1 MILKITAILISV
13 EKTSQCVNRIF
24 PMKVK
29 EPLFFVN
36 NERSFLDD
44 EKIEEHQPEPY
55 LSQEAL
61 DKIRENFW

>member
-1 MILKITAILISV
+1 
-13 EKTSQCVNRIF
+13 
-24 PMKVK
+24 MKVK

-61 DKIRENFW
+61 DRI